1 MTKTVEVLDALM
13 GSGKTHAIIEYM
25 ATHQQRPWLYISP
38 MLEETETRVPERA
51 SELNM
56 ELFVPYED
64 NLYTKSE
71 TCLKALS
78 EARNICC
85 THNLMHKFTKQH
97 LRLIE
102 EKGYQVVSDEE
113 LNLINGYNISKVDYD
128 FLVRNKMLDID
139 EQGKVTFLDQEMDN
153 NARYGDIKAKADLGM
168 LYSAQRS
175 NRMMV
180 IQLSPMI
187 IDASSRFILLTYNYK
202 GSIMNTF
209 LDMHKYQYKEFDEV
223 KLYKTNTEIIKEL
236 QTRIS
241 FIETP
246 SVKRIQQ
253 KYTLSKSWW
262 TNSTVQEKTEISKA
276 IRACMKKVDK
286 KRENLFYTLPKD
298 YVGSG
303 AFDKKFIGAEPMVDT
318 EGNTLEHTRTFIACN
333 ARSTNLY
340 ADKEVAVHAYNLFP
354 NQAVKAFLQDKG
366 YECNDDLFA
375 LNMLLQW
382 LFRGCIRKKGD
393 SKLHVALLSKRM
405 NILFKEWLMKATLG
419 K

>member
-1 MTKTVEVLDALM
+1 MTKVVEVLDALM

-25 ATHQQRPWLYISP
+25 SLHQNNPWLYISP
-38 MLEETETRVPERA
+38 MLEETETRVPDRA
-51 SELNM
+51 SELNL
-56 ELFVPYED
+56 ELFIPYED
-64 NLYTKSE
+64 GLYTKSD

-78 EARNICC
+78 EGRNICC

-97 LRLIE
+97 LRLIQE
-102 EKGYQVVSDEE
+102 QGYQVVSDEE

-128 FLVRNKMLDID
+128 FLVRNKMIDID
-139 EQGKVTFLDQEMDN
+139 EKGKVNFLDQEMDN
-153 NARYGDIKAKADLGM
+153 NARYGDIKSKADLGM

-187 IDASSRFILLTYNYK
+187 IEASARFILLTYNYQ

-209 LDMHKYQYKEFDEV
+209 LDMHNYEYKEFKEV

-236 QTRIS
+236 QTRIE

-246 SVKRIQQ
+246 SVKAIQK

-262 TNSTVQEKTEISKA
+262 TTSTAQQKTEVSRSIYSC
-276 IRACMKKVDK
+276 IRKLKKK
-286 KRENLFYTLPKD
+286 KESLFYTLPKD
-298 YVGSG
+298 FVNSSG
-303 AFDKKFIGAEPMVDT
+303 FDRKQIGAEPLADID
-318 EGNTLEHTRTFIACN
+318 GNTLERTRTFIACN
-333 ARSTNLY
+333 ARSTNNY

-354 NQAVKAFLQDKG
+354 NQAVKAFLQDQG
-366 YECNDDLFA
+366 FVCNDDLFA

-382 LFRGCIRKKGD
+382 LFRGCIRKKGA
-393 SKLHVALLSKRM
+393 SKLHVAFLSKRM
-405 NILFKEWLMKATLG
+405 SVLFKDWLTKVTITT
-419 K
+419 